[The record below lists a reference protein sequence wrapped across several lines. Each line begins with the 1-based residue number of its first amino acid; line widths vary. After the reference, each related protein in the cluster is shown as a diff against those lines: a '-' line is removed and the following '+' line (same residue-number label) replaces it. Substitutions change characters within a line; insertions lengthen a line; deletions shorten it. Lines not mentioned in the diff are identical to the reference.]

1 MSHGRIGSKV
11 ATVMTHQRIRLQQI
25 LREAEGYLELA
36 MLFSDDFDTTVARRL
51 AIPLA
56 LGTLERMG
64 EAGSMRSHALY
75 LKGESLRA
83 LEQYQDAVVPLKMA
97 AELDPG
103 NIHIWL
109 ALGWCYKRCGQLDLA
124 IDALDH
130 ALESG
135 DGNGIVYYNL
145 ACYWSLAR
153 NKERALEYLSQA
165 FAINPDYRDMV
176 DREADFNPLRS
187 DPDFQALTSVI
198 V

>member
-1 MSHGRIGSKV
+1 
-11 ATVMTHQRIRLQQI
+11 MTNQRIRLQQI

-36 MLFSDDFDTTVARRL
+36 MLFSDEFDTTVARRL

-103 NIHIWL
+103 NIQPRTLSEIP
-109 ALGWCYKRCGQLDLA
+109 CG
-124 IDALDH
+124 
-130 ALESG
+130 
-135 DGNGIVYYNL
+135 
-145 ACYWSLAR
+145 
-153 NKERALEYLSQA
+153 
-165 FAINPDYRDMV
+165 
-176 DREADFNPLRS
+176 
-187 DPDFQALTSVI
+187 
-198 V
+198 